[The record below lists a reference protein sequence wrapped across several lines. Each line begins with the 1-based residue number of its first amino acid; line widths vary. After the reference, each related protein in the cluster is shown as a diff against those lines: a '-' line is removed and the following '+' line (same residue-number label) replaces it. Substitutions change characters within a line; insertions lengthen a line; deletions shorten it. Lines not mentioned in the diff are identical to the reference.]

1 MLLDCF
7 FKSKENYLTNQ
18 KHIRIIV
25 QYENLGDRMKIQLS
39 KIISVPKYEETV
51 EASIDLNE
59 IKLKGVSYP
68 IREKND
74 FSIVFRNIGKD
85 KISFAFETEVTLG
98 IPCSRCLEEV
108 SYPVSVQVMKELD
121 FSDLDE
127 EDSSYIEDKY
137 LDLDI
142 LIFDEVVPKLPSR
155 VLCKED
161 CKGLCP
167 VCGTN
172 RSARPTGTMLPVR
185 SRTITAISP
194 ASSTIRKRPKR
205 CARHGRAEI
214 RS

>member
-98 IPCSRCLEEV
+98 IPCS
-108 SYPVSVQVMKELD
+108 
-121 FSDLDE
+121 
-127 EDSSYIEDKY
+127 
-137 LDLDI
+137 
-142 LIFDEVVPKLPSR
+142 
-155 VLCKED
+155 
-161 CKGLCP
+161 
-167 VCGTN
+167 
-172 RSARPTGTMLPVR
+172 
-185 SRTITAISP
+185 
-194 ASSTIRKRPKR
+194 
-205 CARHGRAEI
+205 
-214 RS
+214 